1 MQWRL
6 IRDAET
12 LELSDRA
19 PYDVVSVDN
28 VGLGPVRRL
37 TERGPFQVGVSD
49 AGYRFDAR
57 VVNLVVVSMSDS
69 KALADGARDD
79 LFWYLRPA
87 DDSFVLQCTRD
98 DGALRQLDVHAT
110 NIVDAPINEDDRMSG
125 FQRYAL
131 QLMAAFPFWYDP
143 EFGYWVVLGGSDP
156 EQGGTNPNQTNGYEV
171 PTAVPTITVEA
182 SGIDYSFPVEYAGT
196 ADSFPLITIY
206 GPASGVVIENT
217 TAGAVL
223 SLPNLAISAGEYIE
237 IDLAFDAK
245 TIVDDEGANQI
256 AELATTSDIVTWR
269 LVPGTN
275 DIRFTVGSGATEDTG
290 MKITYRIQYI
300 SL

>member
-12 LELSDRA
+12 LELSDRS
-19 PYDVVSVDN
+19 PYDVVSIDN
-28 VGLGPVRRL
+28 IGLGPVRRL

-49 AGYRFDAR
+49 TGFRFDER
-57 VVNLVVVSMSDS
+57 IINLVLVSNSTS
-69 KALADGARDD
+69 KAAADGARDD

-98 DGALRQLDVHAT
+98 DAALRQIDVHVL
-110 NIVDAPINEDDRMSG
+110 NIVDAPINEEDRMSG

-143 EFGYWVVLGGSDP
+143 EFGYWVVLGGVDP
-156 EQGGTNPNQTNGYEV
+156 EQGGTNPNQTNGYQV
-171 PTAVPTITVEA
+171 PTSVPTITVES
-182 SGIDYSFPVEYAGT
+182 SGIDYLFPVEYAGT
-196 ADSFPLITIY
+196 ADSFPLITVY
-206 GPASGVVIENT
+206 GPASGIVIENT
-217 TAGAVL
+217 TAGTVL
-223 SLPNLAISAGEYIE
+223 SLPNLALAAGEYIE
-237 IDLAFDAK
+237 IDLAFGAK
-245 TIVDDEGANQI
+245 TVVDDSGANQI
-256 AELATTSDIVTWR
+256 AEMATTSDIVTWR

-275 DIRFTVGSGATEDTG
+275 DVRFTVGSGATENTG
-290 MKITYRIQYI
+290 MKIVYRIQYI